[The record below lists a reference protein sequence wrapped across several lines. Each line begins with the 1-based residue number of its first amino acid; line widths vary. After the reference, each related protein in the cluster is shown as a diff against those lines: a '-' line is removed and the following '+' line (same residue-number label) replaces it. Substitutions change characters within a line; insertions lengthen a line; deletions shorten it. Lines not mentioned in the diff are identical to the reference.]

1 MLVSSTLIL
10 IGLIGLVL
18 SGDRFVT
25 GASALARNLGVSP
38 LLVGLTIVAFGTS
51 APEIFVSIIAS
62 LRGNPGIAVGN
73 AIGSNIANVG
83 LVLGVTA
90 LFIPIEVHSRLLKRE
105 YPILF
110 FIMIVVA
117 AILWDGQL
125 QRLEGTLLLIGM
137 AVLVAY
143 MVWWGLKQRNGDPMT
158 AEFTAEIPADMATWL
173 ASLWVIFGLI
183 VLPVSSE
190 IFVQGAV
197 GVAKYLGV
205 SDLVIGLTVVALGT
219 SLPELFA
226 SLMGVIK
233 NEHDIALGNILGS
246 NMFNLLAVMGI
257 PGLLSPTTLSPAVM
271 HRDFPTMF
279 ILTLLLFFM
288 SYGHRKPGRIGRLSG
303 TVLLLI
309 YVGYVS
315 LLVYQLGF

>member
-233 NEHDIALGNILGS
+233 NEHG
-246 NMFNLLAVMGI
+246 
-257 PGLLSPTTLSPAVM
+257 
-271 HRDFPTMF
+271 
-279 ILTLLLFFM
+279 
-288 SYGHRKPGRIGRLSG
+288 
-303 TVLLLI
+303 
-309 YVGYVS
+309 
-315 LLVYQLGF
+315 Q